1 VHVHFGGDWLVFTRI
16 LLTGQAGG
24 LQPGRGL
31 ESGPASNQDFYRG
44 RLRSEPYYCQWELLG
59 TVSQLSLLAAVD
71 TIPFDMQDAW
81 F

>member
-1 VHVHFGGDWLVFTRI
+1 MWPVFTRI

-44 RLRSEPYYCQWELLG
+44 KLRSARYYCQWELPVTLP
-59 TVSQLSLLAAVD
+59 QLSRLAALD
-71 TIPFDMQDAW
+71 TVPFDMQDAW